1 VYLTRYYLEA
11 QAPLEVIRGLA
22 PLYIK
27 AFWLEWRF
35 NTDEVYL

>member
-1 VYLTRYYLEA
+1 MYLTRYYLKA
-11 QAPLEVIRGLA
+11 QAPLEIIRVLA